1 VIGSRLGPYEVVAQI
16 GAGGMGEVYRAKD
29 TRLGRDV
36 AIKVLP
42 ADFAA
47 DAERLKR
54 FEREAKA
61 TAALS
66 HPNILDVH
74 DVGTHEG
81 VPYLV
86 EELLEGESLRE
97 RLARGPIPVR
107 EAVEIAVQ
115 VAHGLA
121 AAHGKHIVH
130 RDLKPANVFMTSEG
144 TAKILDFGI
153 AKLVE
158 SLPLGEADTLTHAPT
173 GATELGRVL
182 GTTAYMSPEQAR
194 GMPVDPRSDI
204 FSFGVV
210 LYEMLSG
217 QRPFRGETATDTV
230 AAILTQEP
238 PPLPEG
244 MPLALQGVVTQCLAK
259 RPDQRFCSA
268 HDLGLALEALS
279 KGSLPERQE
288 FGLAGTAVGRTFTAA
303 AARVLSG
310 IGDQFSWF
318 RAKPLPK
325 LLGALGAVAAL
336 ALLVSSIV
344 QHRRVVWA
352 RHEGL
357 PELVRLADTQQYWPA
372 FLLARQIDAVVPDD
386 PTLRKLWPR
395 VAGEF
400 KRQVRPRGSAVFV
413 KSKGGGIEG
422 WVHLGDATE
431 TPLHAPLGSSV
442 FRVEH
447 AGLEPVEFAMT
458 VREFSFAGR
467 VHDTAP
473 VVLARRGELPDGMVR
488 VETPPEKI
496 WFAADPDRFDF
507 IQEGHIGSF
516 LIDVHEVTNREYKRF
531 VDAGGYQKREYW
543 KEQFERDGKVLAWD
557 EAMPLLRD
565 ATGRPGP
572 AGWEL
577 GSYPDGKQDY
587 PVTGVSWYE
596 AAAYAA
602 FVGKRL
608 PSVYHW
614 AVASVIVD
622 SGDLVRGSNFAG
634 ALAPVGRFHGS
645 LNFWGLYDIAGN
657 ASEWCSNASGH
668 ERFALG
674 GACDGPAYMFWRAET
689 NPPFDR
695 NPTTGFRCIKPVAPD
710 SQEAQL
716 DRAVAR
722 KTPINLEQGKP
733 FSEDTWRTWRG
744 LLSYAKGPLD
754 ARVEWT
760 DDSLPSWRM
769 EKVSFAAAYA
779 NERVVAYLFL
789 PTNVPPPWQAVVFW
803 PGAYA
808 ALVSSSEDGR
818 NTLDASY
825 WSYLVKDGRAV
836 LYPILKGTFERGG
849 YPERV
854 VEFSIDRCTL
864 EAKDIFRSI
873 DYLETR
879 SDIQKDRIA
888 FLGFSWGAVAGPP
901 ACAVEDRIKVAILLG
916 AWLFDRET
924 LGFAHRCSTPT
935 QMVNGRFDEYAEGQA
950 PLFHALAAPVDKKRH
965 VVFDADHTLA
975 GFEKEVIKVNLEWL
989 DRFLGPVR

>member
-1 VIGSRLGPYEVVAQI
+1 MLTTGARLGPYEVIAQI
-16 GAGGMGEVYRAKD
+16 GSGGMGEVYRARD

-42 ADFAA
+42 AEFAA
-47 DAERLKR
+47 DAERLRR

-74 DVGTHEG
+74 DVGTHES

-86 EELLEGESLRE
+86 EELLEGESLRD
-97 RLARGPIPVR
+97 RLAQGALPVR
-107 EAVEIAVQ
+107 EAAEIAVQ

-130 RDLKPANVFMTSEG
+130 RDLKPANVFITKEG
-144 TAKILDFGI
+144 IVKILDFGI

-158 SLPLGEADTLTHAPT
+158 SVPVGEADTLTHAPT
-173 GATELGRVL
+173 GATDLGRVL
-182 GTTAYMSPEQAR
+182 GTIAYMAPEQAR
-194 GMPVDPRSDI
+194 GMPVDRRADI

-210 LYEMLSG
+210 LYEMLAG
-217 QRPFRGETATDTV
+217 QRPFRGKTATDTM

-244 MPLALQGVVTQCLAK
+244 VPPALQRVVIQCLEK
-259 RPDQRFCSA
+259 LPERRFSSA
-268 HDLGLALEALS
+268 HDL
-279 KGSLPERQE
+279 
-288 FGLAGTAVGRTFTAA
+288 
-303 AARVLSG
+303 
-310 IGDQFSWF
+310 
-318 RAKPLPK
+318 
-325 LLGALGAVAAL
+325 AL
-336 ALLVSSIV
+336 ALQAASSPSEAAHVAVPGTGVPASARRPASVLTHLSASVRGRRWRWLLGGLAVLLAFAVASPAIV
-344 QHRRVVWA
+344 RQRRVAWVRSQA
-352 RHEGL
+352 L
-357 PELVRLADTQQYWPA
+357 PELVRLADAQDYWPA
-372 FLLARQIDAVVPDD
+372 FLLAREIEAVVPDD
-386 PTLRKLWPR
+386 PTLRKLWAR

-400 KRQVRPRGSAVFV
+400 KRQVRPRGSTVFV
-413 KSKGGGIEG
+413 KSKGGGIER
-422 WVHLGDATE
+422 WFQLGEATA

-442 FRVEH
+442 FRAEH

-473 VVLARRGELPDGMVR
+473 VVLARRGELPDGMIR
-488 VETPPEKI
+488 VETTPEKV

-507 IQEGHIGSF
+507 TEEGHIGGF
-516 LIDVHEVTNREYKRF
+516 FVDAHEVTNREYKRF
-531 VDAGGYQKREYW
+531 VDAGGYQNRKYW
-543 KEQFERDGKVLAWD
+543 NKPFERDGKALSWE
-557 EAMPLLRD
+557 EAIALFRD
-565 ATGRPGP
+565 TTGRHGP

-577 GSYPDGKQDY
+577 GNYPGGKEDY

-596 AAAYAA
+596 AASYAA

-614 AVASVIVD
+614 AVASMIVD
-622 SGDLVRGSNFAG
+622 SGDLVRGSNFGG
-634 ALAPVGRFHGS
+634 ALAPVGTYRGS

-657 ASEWCSNASGH
+657 AREWCSNASGN

-689 NPPFDR
+689 SPPFDR

-710 SQEAQL
+710 PQEAQL

-722 KTPINLEQGKP
+722 KTPIDLEQGKP

-769 EKVSFAAAYA
+769 EKVSFGAAYA
-779 NERVVAYLFL
+779 NERVAAYLFL

-849 YPERV
+849 HPERV

-879 SDIQKDRIA
+879 SDIQKDRVA
-888 FLGFSWGAVAGPP
+888 FLGFSWGAIAGPSV
-901 ACAVEDRIKVAILLG
+901 CAVENRIKVAILLG
-916 AWLFDRET
+916 AWLFDREM
-924 LGFAHRCSTPT
+924 LGLAYRCSTPT
-935 QMVNGRFDEYAEGQA
+935 QMVNGRFDEYAEDQA
-950 PLFHALAAPVDKKRH
+950 PLFRALATPADKKRH
-965 VVFDADHTLA
+965 VVFEADHTLA
-975 GFEKEVIKVNLEWL
+975 GLQKEVIKVNLEWL